1 MTEQYPIEYDAEMLD
16 KQRDAVSTIMDLFP
30 HAEMDQDADGYYV
43 LFLNWEWDPAEAEE
57 E

>member
-1 MTEQYPIEYDAEMLD
+1 MTEQYPIEYDAELLD

-30 HAEMDQDADGYYV
+30 HAEMDQDADGHYV
-43 LFLNWEWDPAEAEE
+43 LFLNWEWDPEEAEE